1 MVTLRL
7 RGFTLIELLV
17 ALAIIGLLLSLV
29 VPRYF
34 GSLARADEAALKEN
48 LYLMRDAIDKHFAD
62 TGRYPDTLEQLASK
76 KYIRSVPS
84 DPFTQS
90 ETTWILIPPEDKEQG
105 AIYNVRSGAKGTGRN
120 GKPYEQW

>member
-1 MVTLRL
+1 MVK

-17 ALAIIGLLLSLV
+17 AMAIVALLLSIV

-34 GSLARADEAALKEN
+34 GSLARAEEAALREN
-48 LYLMRDAIDKHFAD
+48 LYLMRDAIDKHYAD
-62 TGRYPDTLEQLASK
+62 TGRYPDSLDDLATR

-84 DPFTQS
+84 DPVTQS
-90 ETTWILIPPEDKEQG
+90 STTWILVPPADLQQG
-105 AIYNVRSGAKGTGRN
+105 AIYNIRSGAKGLGHD